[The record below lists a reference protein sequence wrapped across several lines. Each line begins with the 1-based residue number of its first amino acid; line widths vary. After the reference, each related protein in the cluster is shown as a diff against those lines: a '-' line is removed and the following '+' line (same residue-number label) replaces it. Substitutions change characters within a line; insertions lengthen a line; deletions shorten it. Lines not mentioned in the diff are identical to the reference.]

1 MLRSIFSIFK
11 PGYKFKQIRFKL
23 VRLSV
28 YLATLAATKKI
39 SLTEDDLV
47 RALRSHETIAIQA
60 LYDMYSGAL
69 LGVISRI
76 VQQSEIAEDLLQET
90 FVKIW
95 NSAESY
101 DSSKGRLFT
110 WMINVA
116 RNIAIDKLRSKDFRN
131 SHKNQ
136 DIENNV
142 DFIDSQKKITFNAD
156 TLGLRD
162 MVTALKPEFN
172 DVLNMVYFKG
182 YTHVEAA
189 EELNLPLGTVKTRIR
204 MAIMELRK
212 HFN

>member
-1 MLRSIFSIFK
+1 
-11 PGYKFKQIRFKL
+11 
-23 VRLSV
+23 
-28 YLATLAATKKI
+28 LAATKKI
-39 SLTEDDLV
+39 SLPEEDLV
-47 RALRSHETIAIQA
+47 RALKGKETIAIQA

-76 VQQSEIAEDLLQET
+76 VINPEIAEDLLQET
-90 FVKIW
+90 FIKIW
-95 NSAESY
+95 NSAENY

-116 RNIAIDKLRSKDFRN
+116 RNLSIDKLRSKDFRN
-131 SHKNQ
+131 ATKNQ

-156 TLGLRD
+156 TLGLRE

-172 DVLNMVYFKG
+172 NVLDMVYFKG

>member
-1 MLRSIFSIFK
+1 
-11 PGYKFKQIRFKL
+11 
-23 VRLSV
+23 
-28 YLATLAATKKI
+28 LAATKKI

-47 RALRSHETIAIQA
+47 RALRAHETIAIQA

-69 LGVISRI
+69 LGVITRI
-76 VQQSEIAEDLLQET
+76 VQQPEIAEDLLQET
-90 FVKIW
+90 FIKIW

>member
-1 MLRSIFSIFK
+1 MA
-11 PGYKFKQIRFKL
+11 PN
-23 VRLSV
+23 
-28 YLATLAATKKI
+28 KKI
-39 SLTEDDLV
+39 SLTEEDLV
-47 RALRSHETIAIQA
+47 RALKGKETIAIQA

-76 VQQSEIAEDLLQET
+76 IQQPEVAEDLLQET
-90 FVKIW
+90 FIKIW
-95 NSAESY
+95 NSADSY
-101 DSSKGRLFT
+101 DSTKGRLFT
-110 WMINVA
+110 WMINLA
-116 RNIAIDKLRSKDFRN
+116 RNLSIDKLRSKDFRN
-131 SHKNQ
+131 SNKNQ

-142 DFIDSQKKITFNAD
+142 DFIDSQRKITFNAD